1 MTNLQCVFFQKEPV
15 KKTRRLHSNC
25 KAHCA
30 IFCTRSEVVD
40 NNHHQRSGTGSSR
53 APGRSKMQLVNR
65 IIEAVN
71 LPLSPKYLRVTA
83 ILIAIYKV
91 LTAHVFLFVMLLG
104 LAHAEEMSTIL
115 QMSIADQKD
124 GEYIWTTSE
133 QEESIN
139 EWRFKSAEKL
149 ASVTLCVLYIG
160 TTVATIYVLSCLG
173 LLIGTLRNRHEFFIP
188 WMVVDFFGTLA
199 IGSVVLACGCND
211 STYQYVA
218 EWEYWGFCTIMFI
231 FNATVWC
238 VIRLFYKNLVH
249 MTKLREVAIVA
260 IPCPA
265 AVPPTANGACTNT
278 TTNTSTTT
286 NTGKCPNGIPHHYRK
301 ENMHLSDGGLK
312 HILFDANE
320 ANYLV

>member
-1 MTNLQCVFFQKEPV
+1 
-15 KKTRRLHSNC
+15 
-25 KAHCA
+25 
-30 IFCTRSEVVD
+30 
-40 NNHHQRSGTGSSR
+40 
-53 APGRSKMQLVNR
+53 MQLVNR
-65 IIEAVN
+65 IIEAIN
-71 LPLSPKYLRVTA
+71 LPLTPKYLRVTV

-124 GEYIWTTSE
+124 SEYIWTTSE
-133 QEESIN
+133 HEESIN

-199 IGSVVLACGCND
+199 ITSLVLACGCND
-211 STYQYVA
+211 STYQYVT
-218 EWEYWGFCTIMFI
+218 EWEYWLFCTTMFI

-238 VIRLFYKNLVH
+238 VIRMFYKNLVH

-265 AVPPTANGACTNT
+265 APAAGAGENG
-278 TTNTSTTT
+278 
-286 NTGKCPNGIPHHYRK
+286 GVGPKCPNGIPHHYRK

>member
-1 MTNLQCVFFQKEPV
+1 MYLIDRVFEVLTMPV
-15 KKTRRLHSNC
+15 
-25 KAHCA
+25 A
-30 IFCTRSEVVD
+30 
-40 NNHHQRSGTGSSR
+40 
-53 APGRSKMQLVNR
+53 
-65 IIEAVN
+65 
-71 LPLSPKYLRVTA
+71 PKYLRISA

-91 LTAHVFLFVMLLG
+91 LVAHVFLFVMLLG

-149 ASVTLCVLYIG
+149 ASVTLCMLYIG
-160 TTVATIYVLSCLG
+160 TTLATIYVLSCLG

-199 IGSVVLACGCND
+199 IGSIVIAAGYNQ
-211 STYQYVA
+211 STYRYLY
-218 EWEYWGFCTIMFI
+218 EWEYWSFCGVMVA
-231 FNATVWC
+231 FNIITWL
-238 VIRLFYKNLVH
+238 VIRMFYKNLVH

-265 AVPPTANGACTNT
+265 VPAPGGK
-278 TTNTSTTT
+278 STTT
-286 NTGKCPNGIPHHYRK
+286 NGLAAAVPPYHYRK

>member
-1 MTNLQCVFFQKEPV
+1 MYVIN
-15 KKTRRLHSNC
+15 R
-25 KAHCA
+25 
-30 IFCTRSEVVD
+30 VVE
-40 NNHHQRSGTGSSR
+40 TI
-53 APGRSKMQLVNR
+53 MM
-65 IIEAVN
+65 
-71 LPLSPKYLRVTA
+71 PLSPKYLRVTA

-124 GEYIWTTSE
+124 SEYIWTTSE

-149 ASVTLCVLYIG
+149 ASVTLCMLYIG

-188 WMVVDFFGTLA
+188 WMVVDFLGTLA
-199 IGSVVLACGCND
+199 IGSVVLACGCNE
-211 STYQYVA
+211 STYQYVTK
-218 EWEYWGFCTIMFI
+218 WEYWGFCAIMVI
-231 FNATVWC
+231 FNVTVWT
-238 VIRLFYKNLVH
+238 VIRQFYKNLVH

-265 AVPPTANGACTNT
+265 APTATGATSAKGKSGT
-278 TTNTSTTT
+278 TV
-286 NTGKCPNGIPHHYRK
+286 PYHYRK

>member
-1 MTNLQCVFFQKEPV
+1 MN
-15 KKTRRLHSNC
+15 
-25 KAHCA
+25 
-30 IFCTRSEVVD
+30 II
-40 NNHHQRSGTGSSR
+40 
-53 APGRSKMQLVNR
+53 NR
-65 IIEAVN
+65 VIETMSV
-71 LPLSPKYLRVTA
+71 PLAPKYLRVTA

-115 QMSIADQKD
+115 QMSIA
-124 GEYIWTTSE
+124 E
-133 QEESIN
+133 QECEYYATTNEQGESIN
-139 EWRFKSAEKL
+139 GWRFRSAEKL
-149 ASVTLCVLYIG
+149 ASVTLCILYIG

-173 LLIGTLRNRHEFFIP
+173 LLIGTLRNRHEFFVP
-188 WMVVDFFGTLA
+188 WMVVDFLGTLA
-199 IGSVVLACGCND
+199 IGSIVMACGCND

-218 EWEYWGFCTIMFI
+218 KWEYWGFCFVMFV
-231 FNATVWC
+231 FNGTVWG

-265 AVPPTANGACTNT
+265 APPANGTEKGTCPA
-278 TTNTSTTT
+278 S
-286 NTGKCPNGIPHHYRK
+286 KCKNGLAAPPPYHYRK

>member
-1 MTNLQCVFFQKEPV
+1 MYY
-15 KKTRRLHSNC
+15 
-25 KAHCA
+25 
-30 IFCTRSEVVD
+30 
-40 NNHHQRSGTGSSR
+40 
-53 APGRSKMQLVNR
+53 VNR
-65 IIEAVN
+65 IREIVTT
-71 LPLSPKYLRVTA
+71 PVSPKYLRVSA

-91 LTAHVFLFVMLLG
+91 LVAHVLLFVTLLG

-124 GEYIWTTSE
+124 SEYIWTTSE

-149 ASVTLCVLYIG
+149 ASVTLCMLYIA
-160 TTVATIYVLSCLG
+160 TTMATIYVLSCLG

-188 WMVVDFFGTLA
+188 WMVVDFFGTLVSA
-199 IGSVVLACGCND
+199 SIMLAVAYNKSAFCFVAKWQYWAFCAVSTAFNIVVWL
-211 STYQYVA
+211 
-218 EWEYWGFCTIMFI
+218 I
-231 FNATVWC
+231 
-238 VIRLFYKNLVH
+238 IRMFYKNLVH

-260 IPCPA
+260 IPCPVANVPLA
-265 AVPPTANGACTNT
+265 AAHDGAVCSKTANAVA
-278 TTNTSTTT
+278 
-286 NTGKCPNGIPHHYRK
+286 IPPYHYRR

>member
-1 MTNLQCVFFQKEPV
+1 
-15 KKTRRLHSNC
+15 
-25 KAHCA
+25 
-30 IFCTRSEVVD
+30 
-40 NNHHQRSGTGSSR
+40 
-53 APGRSKMQLVNR
+53 MQFVNR
-65 IIEAVN
+65 IIEVVN

-124 GEYIWTTSE
+124 SEYIWTTSE

-149 ASVTLCVLYIG
+149 ASGRLSILAHLGLTLCVLYIG

-218 EWEYWGFCTIMFI
+218 EWEYWSFCTIMFI

-238 VIRLFYKNLVH
+238 VIRMFYKNLVH

-265 AVPPTANGACTNT
+265 AAPPSVANGVGVT
-278 TTNTSTTT
+278 
-286 NTGKCPNGIPHHYRK
+286 KCPNGIPHHYRK

>member
-1 MTNLQCVFFQKEPV
+1 MYLINRVRDIVTVPV
-15 KKTRRLHSNC
+15 
-25 KAHCA
+25 
-30 IFCTRSEVVD
+30 
-40 NNHHQRSGTGSSR
+40 
-53 APGRSKMQLVNR
+53 
-65 IIEAVN
+65 
-71 LPLSPKYLRVTA
+71 SPKYLRISA

-91 LTAHVFLFVMLLG
+91 LVAHVLLFVMLLG

-124 GEYIWTTSE
+124 SEYIWTTSE
-133 QEESIN
+133 QEEAIN

-149 ASVTLCVLYIG
+149 ASVTLCMLYIG
-160 TTVATIYVLSCLG
+160 TTLATIYVLSCLG

-188 WMVVDFFGTLA
+188 WMVVDFFGTLVSA
-199 IGSVVLACGCND
+199 SIMLAVAYNK
-211 STYQYVA
+211 STYQFVSK
-218 EWEYWGFCTIMFI
+218 WQYWAFCAVTTA
-231 FNATVWC
+231 FNIVIWL
-238 VIRLFYKNLVH
+238 VIRMFYKNLVH

-265 AVPPTANGACTNT
+265 TSLPPSTGAVSSKTANGLAR
-278 TTNTSTTT
+278 
-286 NTGKCPNGIPHHYRK
+286 PPYHYRR

>member
-1 MTNLQCVFFQKEPV
+1 MYV
-15 KKTRRLHSNC
+15 
-25 KAHCA
+25 
-30 IFCTRSEVVD
+30 
-40 NNHHQRSGTGSSR
+40 
-53 APGRSKMQLVNR
+53 VNR
-65 IIEAVN
+65 VIETIMM
-71 LPLSPKYLRVTA
+71 PLSPKYLRVTA

-124 GEYIWTTSE
+124 SEYIWTTSE

-139 EWRFKSAEKL
+139 EWRFKSAERL
-149 ASVTLCVLYIG
+149 ASGKIRVVKTRRQPFMCYAKRDGFSFAVTLCMLYIG

-188 WMVVDFFGTLA
+188 WMVVNFFGTLA
-199 IGSVVLACGCND
+199 IGSVVLACGCNE

-218 EWEYWGFCTIMFI
+218 KWEYWGFCAIMII
-231 FNATVWC
+231 FNVTVWG
-238 VIRLFYKNLVH
+238 VIRQFYKNLVH

-265 AVPPTANGACTNT
+265 APASTGTDSGTCASSKCKTGTPVPP
-278 TTNTSTTT
+278 
-286 NTGKCPNGIPHHYRK
+286 PYHYRK

>member
-1 MTNLQCVFFQKEPV
+1 MYV
-15 KKTRRLHSNC
+15 
-25 KAHCA
+25 
-30 IFCTRSEVVD
+30 I
-40 NNHHQRSGTGSSR
+40 
-53 APGRSKMQLVNR
+53 NR
-65 IIEAVN
+65 VIEAIN
-71 LPLSPKYLRVTA
+71 MPLSPKYLRVTA

-115 QMSIADQKD
+115 QMSIAEQKCEFFSMTD
-124 GEYIWTTSE
+124 EQGEMV
-133 QEESIN
+133 N
-139 EWRFKSAEKL
+139 EWRFRSAEKL
-149 ASVTLCVLYIG
+149 ASATLCILYIG

-211 STYQYVA
+211 STFKYVA
-218 EWEYWGFCTIMFI
+218 KWEYWGFCMIMII
-231 FNATVWC
+231 FNVTVWG

-265 AVPPTANGACTNT
+265 APASTGTDTANCP
-278 TTNTSTTT
+278 SSK
-286 NTGKCPNGIPHHYRK
+286 GKNGLPVAPPYHYRK

>member
-1 MTNLQCVFFQKEPV
+1 MYF
-15 KKTRRLHSNC
+15 
-25 KAHCA
+25 
-30 IFCTRSEVVD
+30 ID
-40 NNHHQRSGTGSSR
+40 
-53 APGRSKMQLVNR
+53 R
-65 IIEAVN
+65 IIEIVTV
-71 LPLSPKYLRVTA
+71 PVSPKYLRVSA

-91 LTAHVFLFVMLLG
+91 LVAHVLLFVMLLG

-124 GEYIWTTSE
+124 SEYIWTTSE

-149 ASVTLCVLYIG
+149 ASVTLCMLYIG
-160 TTVATIYVLSCLG
+160 TTLATIYVLSCLG

-188 WMVVDFFGTLA
+188 WMVVDFFGTLVSA
-199 IGSVVLACGCND
+199 SIMLAVAYNK
-211 STYQYVA
+211 STYCFVSKWQYWA
-218 EWEYWGFCTIMFI
+218 FCAVTTA
-231 FNATVWC
+231 FNVIIWL
-238 VIRLFYKNLVH
+238 VIRTFYKNLVH

-265 AVPPTANGACTNT
+265 NTPGATVRCKSSNGLAGPSPPPPYHN
-278 TTNTSTTT
+278 
-286 NTGKCPNGIPHHYRK
+286 RK

-312 HILFDANE
+312 HVLFDANE